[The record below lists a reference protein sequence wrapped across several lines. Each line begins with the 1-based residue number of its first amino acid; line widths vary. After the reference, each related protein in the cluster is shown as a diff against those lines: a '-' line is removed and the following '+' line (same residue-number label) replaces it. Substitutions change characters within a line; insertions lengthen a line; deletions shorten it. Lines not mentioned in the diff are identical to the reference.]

1 MAIENKEELVK
12 KIAVL
17 EEKLLT
23 LKKASEELVVVKNQL
38 ENVLKSK
45 EEITANEHTVRK
57 DLEKSQAEVVGLKKA
72 AEGKD
77 KQIEVLKADL
87 TKLANL
93 FDEYIVAYQDQ
104 VKMLGV
110 FLKNTQTVEKYLS
123 GKINDF
129 NGGSKK

>member
-72 AEGKD
+72 VEGKD

-110 FLKNTQTVEKYLS
+110 FVKNTQTVEKYLS